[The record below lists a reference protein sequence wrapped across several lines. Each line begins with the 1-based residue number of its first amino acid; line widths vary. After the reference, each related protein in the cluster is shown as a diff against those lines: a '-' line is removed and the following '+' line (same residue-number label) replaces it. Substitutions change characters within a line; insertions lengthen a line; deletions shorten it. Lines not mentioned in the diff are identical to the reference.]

1 MYIGIFPPLF
11 FFFFLYATFVDA
23 KVIVYLADM
32 LSVV

>member
-1 MYIGIFPPLF
+1 MYISIPPPP
-11 FFFFLYATFVDA
+11 FFLYATFVEA

>member
-1 MYIGIFPPLF
+1 MYIGIFPH

>member
-1 MYIGIFPPLF
+1 MYIGIFPHF

>member
-1 MYIGIFPPLF
+1 MYIGIFPH
-11 FFFFLYATFVDA
+11 FFFLYATFVDA